1 MRNSSRGPRRLTS
14 VRALVVL
21 DGDTLGSDAWL
32 AGLAKDADVVIA
44 ADGGANRLPKTGRRP
59 DLVVGDM
66 DALPAETQRELQRAG
81 AELETY
87 PAEKDQTDGELALDA
102 ALKRGADEIVVVGAF
117 GGARLDHMVG
127 NLMLLAHEDFAAIDV
142 ALVTEHA
149 TFRALLGPG
158 ILELEGAPG
167 DWVTLEPL
175 SEVARGVATDGLRYP
190 LRHDE
195 LVRGS
200 TRGVSNELTE
210 RRGSIEVGEGLLL
223 VVTVTRR
230 SIASR

>member
-1 MRNSSRGPRRLTS
+1 
-14 VRALVVL
+14 
-21 DGDTLGSDAWL
+21 
-32 AGLAKDADVVIA
+32 
-44 ADGGANRLPKTGRRP
+44 
-59 DLVVGDM
+59 M

-210 RRGSIEVGEGLLL
+210 RRGTVEVGEGLLL